1 MTQDAIVTRILPNSM
16 AEVVV
21 TRSTACGSNCGSC
34 ESCLFQSELKAV
46 AKNSIHAKPGQ
57 RVTIS
62 SRTTAVFSAAVLVYI
77 MPLLFVIVGFT
88 IATLLGAGEGIA
100 ILSAFLCLIFSAV
113 FLVVYQKK
121 RGSGKQ
127 IEFEIIS

>member
-1 MTQDAIVTRILPNSM
+1 M
-16 AEVVV
+16 
-21 TRSTACGSNCGSC
+21 
-34 ESCLFQSELKAV
+34 KAV

-121 RGSGKQ
+121 RGFGKQ